1 MVRTGFRHGAR
12 TLLGVAAVLF
22 SVLGLTGVQAQPQ
35 LKPQPSEQFGPT
47 LAVDPGSGHEGD
59 VIIVSGRGWVA
70 NTPVTLSTTPV
81 GSDSAVLV
89 GQATPTSTTFLA
101 AGPASFD
108 TAVTIPAS
116 PPGDITISACQAC
129 DRRSTRFPAASV
141 AFVVLPPSPPTDTAA
156 GGQSA
161 ATPSSA
167 FTPSTAPGSATPTSA
182 ATPSLPP
189 TTNDRSGLVLP
200 LLGVAGVLMVLIGVA
215 TVGLLRTRSGVRAGH
230 PVTRLS
236 ATSRPDPTFPVRAH
250 PATRPRFPNLR
261 LVPHPSLW
269 TVTARKEPDR

>member
-12 TLLGVAAVLF
+12 TLLGTAAVLV

-70 NTPVTLSTTPV
+70 NAPITLSTTPA
-81 GSDSAVLV
+81 GSESAVLV
-89 GQATPTSTTFLA
+89 GQVTPTSATFLA

-129 DRRSTRFPAASV
+129 EDPDSFGANAT
-141 AFVVLPPSPPTDTAA
+141 FVVLPTVTATDTSA
-156 GGQSA
+156 GG
-161 ATPSSA
+161 T
-167 FTPSTAPGSATPTSA
+167 TVIPSTSTTAPPDSATPTSA
-182 ATPSLPP
+182 DTPSIAPVASLL
-189 TTNDRSGLVLP
+189 SGLFLP
-200 LLGVAGVLMVLIGVA
+200 LLAVAGVLLVLIVVA
-215 TVGLLRTRSGVRAGH
+215 TVGLVRSRAGARAGQ

-236 ATSRPDPTFPVRAH
+236 ATSRPDPAFPVHAE
-250 PATRPRFPNLR
+250 PSTRRPFPNLR
-261 LVPHPSLW
+261 LVPHPAAW
-269 TVTARKEPDR
+269 TVAPRKEPDQ